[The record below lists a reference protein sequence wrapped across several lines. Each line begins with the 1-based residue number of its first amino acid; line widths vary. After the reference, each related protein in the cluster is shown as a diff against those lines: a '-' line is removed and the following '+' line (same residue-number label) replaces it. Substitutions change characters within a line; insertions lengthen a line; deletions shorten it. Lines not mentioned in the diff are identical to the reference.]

1 MQWPR
6 SQSGKAKCAVR
17 AAAGQ
22 LLPMPPPPGGNRC
35 TTAEVTH
42 VDGVVETKTGFPT
55 KELALAWVG
64 ERLIVRPDT
73 VSEGCSKP

>member
-1 MQWPR
+1 MGAMANYLITD
-6 SQSGKAKCAVR
+6 SGQF
-17 AAAGQ
+17 GI
-22 LLPMPPPPGGNRC
+22 
-35 TTAEVTH
+35 TAEVTH